1 MHFRIKSRLIAVV
14 VVVCLTF
21 VYANCLQAK
30 PNNPNSPKVNT
41 PVIEKVVVDFDY
53 MEILIFGQYLRGDID
68 PEIFLSGLPIVLSD
82 SDTGAVEEVIA
93 VLPEWY
99 GDGGHLLVLMTESGA
114 SSFDLTIGAVGP
126 EGDQG
131 IQGIQGPKGDKGDQG
146 IQGLKG
152 DKGDQ
157 GIQGIQGPKGDKG
170 DTGPQGVPGPK
181 GDKGDTGDQGP
192 SVLALEDISTVDT
205 QINANNDTILN
216 MDAELSEIKAKLAGI
231 EESLEADMAILS
243 NALAEPTKADFGE
256 IEFIGQKNIAVSDEL
271 EALYATINKEGG
283 FASGLTTLSSQL
295 SSVQQ
300 QLSAA
305 VDNATT
311 DNLNL
316 VTLSAISLASQA
328 AQLTGYNVEFL
339 LINQILV
346 TAAQRLS
353 GSLIMLAAVDRAM
366 DLLVADRTFTAVG
379 TAEDDYGFR
388 VLGRMVRN
396 LQIKPDEYIYI
407 DVYQSGVNGAKLC
420 SNDPKLRRALQHF
433 ASPWSDYYGGFNAS
447 QNPTTTWVKGTGGSW
462 SPAKFL
468 ELNVDIE
475 TYQFTWSGNTYTLS
489 KSSQI
494 SITATGEN
502 NWGFA
507 GGLLDVD
514 TSPDFPENPVDVTGY
529 YTNDVSQP
537 LNFTI
542 RVGTSKLLVCG
553 FM

>member
-1 MHFRIKSRLIAVV
+1 MEKAKPAVRRGRKATGLLKIAELTNKRWLGFFYFNKGGEYMHFRIKSRLIAVV

-99 GDGGHLLVLMTESGA
+99 EDGGHLLVLMTESGA

-131 IQGIQGPKGDKGDQG
+131 IQGIQGPKG
-146 IQGLKG
+146 
-152 DKGDQ
+152 
-157 GIQGIQGPKGDKG
+157 
-170 DTGPQGVPGPK
+170 

-271 EALYATINKEGG
+271 ESLYATINKEGG